1 MLASEEKL
9 RNCESAE
16 KASLQTEKQKDGAGA
31 QRPTKRT
38 CTSKGKGETERERN
52 LHNHLLGPIMLSF
65 IFCTGLS

>member
-31 QRPTKRT
+31 QRPKREHVPQ
-38 CTSKGKGETERERN
+38 KAKERQREREICIITF
-52 LHNHLLGPIMLSF
+52 LVP
-65 IFCTGLS
+65 